1 MEDLGPF
8 HRVDIRMHV
17 THTHIQIEVIFG
29 EVFGHAFG
37 EGGDQDPFLLFGP
50 DPDFMEYVI
59 DLSDDRTHFNFGI
72 DEAGGTDDQFS
83 VSVPRLFHFIF
94 RRGCRNVEQILGDF
108 LEFRKLQ
115 RSVVQSRGKSESVLD
130 QGFLPG
136 PVTEEHAT
144 QLRQGDM
151 TFIDEDQRIRRHVID
166 QRCRRASGWTSLQ
179 DPAVIFDS

>member
-1 MEDLGPF
+1 MQ
-8 HRVDIRMHV
+8 V
-17 THTHIQIEVIFG
+17 THTHIEIKVVFG

-59 DLSDDRTHFNFGI
+59 DLSEDRTHFDFGI

-94 RRGCRNVEQILGDF
+94 RGCRRNVEQILRDF

-115 RSVVQSRGKSESVLD
+115 RTIVQRGGKAESMLD

-136 PVTEEHAT
+136 TVSQEHAS
-144 QLRQGDM
+144 QLRQSDM

-166 QRCRRASGWTSLQ
+166 QGCRRASGWTSLQ